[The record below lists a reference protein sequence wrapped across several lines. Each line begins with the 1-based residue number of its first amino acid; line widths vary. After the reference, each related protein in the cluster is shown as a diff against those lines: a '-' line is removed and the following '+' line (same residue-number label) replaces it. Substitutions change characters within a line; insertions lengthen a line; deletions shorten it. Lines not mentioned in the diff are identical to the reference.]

1 MRVMVE
7 ILHWDGGEQPKVLHA
22 LCHESHSL
30 ETVKATAQGLID
42 SPDVPANGYRITT
55 DEGLELFG
63 CPQTREEKLYRNG
76 LVEAKGPGAWDST
89 LIATICR

>member
-1 MRVMVE
+1 VGSPYVSGRVSVQAMRVMVE

-30 ETVKATAQGLID
+30 ETVRATAQGLID

-63 CPQTREEKLYRNG
+63 LPSR
-76 LVEAKGPGAWDST
+76 P
-89 LIATICR
+89 